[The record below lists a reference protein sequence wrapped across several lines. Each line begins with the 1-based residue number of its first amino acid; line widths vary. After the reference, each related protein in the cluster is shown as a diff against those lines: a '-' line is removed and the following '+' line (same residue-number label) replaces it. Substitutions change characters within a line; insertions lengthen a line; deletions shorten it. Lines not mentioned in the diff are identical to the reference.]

1 MGGTDAYANFENSST
16 NPRLQVRGTDLN
28 GSCQAWIRAT
38 ADAGAPKLFLA
49 NTRNTSGNSHTIVQN
64 GDELGGIFFTGSDG
78 SQFVN
83 GASITAIVDGTP
95 GADDMP
101 GALIFGT
108 TSDGGATTTERMRL
122 DRHGNLC
129 FGETAEPAAGSDGI
143 RLETNG
149 TFKQSCTGT
158 GERNVFEFKNA
169 NGNVGKIVTQNSNT
183 TYSTSSDYRLKE
195 NVVAMSDG
203 ITRLKQLKPS
213 KFNFIGKEDLTLDGF
228 LAHEIQSIVPEA
240 VSGQKDDVK
249 EDGSIDPQSVDYGR
263 ITPLLTAA
271 LQEAIT
277 EIESLK
283 ARLDS
288 AGL

>member
-1 MGGTDAYANFENSST
+1 
-16 NPRLQVRGTDLN
+16 
-28 GSCQAWIRAT
+28 
-38 ADAGAPKLFLA
+38 
-49 NTRNTSGNSHTIVQN
+49 
-64 GDELGGIFFTGSDG
+64 
-78 SQFVN
+78 
-83 GASITAIVDGTP
+83 
-95 GADDMP
+95 
-101 GALIFGT
+101 
-108 TSDGGATTTERMRL
+108 
-122 DRHGNLC
+122 
-129 FGETAEPAAGSDGI
+129 
-143 RLETNG
+143 
-149 TFKQSCTGT
+149 
-158 GERNVFEFKNA
+158 
-169 NGNVGKIVTQNSNT
+169 
-183 TYSTSSDYRLKE
+183 
-195 NVVAMSDG
+195 MSDG